1 MVTVKTIFGKHSK
14 RIVKAKRKNILIVVG
29 TRPNFI
35 KVTQFKKVAERNFTG
50 IFDIKI
56 VHTGQHYDEKMADV
70 FFKQFEL
77 IPDYFL
83 DISRTS
89 PNSQMAEVMLR
100 LEPII
105 NQFSADLIMVT
116 GDVNSTF
123 AAALTANKMN
133 IPLAH
138 VESGLRS
145 RDRSMPEEINRILT
159 DEISDYLFVTEESGI
174 ENLKAEGKD
183 EDQLFFVGNTMID
196 TMVAFEDKISRS
208 PILEQLEIEPR
219 SFVLM
224 TMHRPATVDHRKE
237 LGKLIELIDEIT
249 NSHKIVFP
257 IHPRTVNKLRKFDLY
272 NRATANKNLLLTDPL
287 DYFSFQKLIAECKFV
302 LTDSGGIQEEST
314 YRQVPCLTLRPNTER
329 PSTVQLGTN
338 TLVPFDLEEITT
350 QIHSIKEGYYK
361 EGSIPPKWDGQTTQR
376 ILEIIYQKLV
386 NKTNYIFSKTY
397 S

>member
-1 MVTVKTIFGKHSK
+1 MKSET
-14 RIVKAKRKNILIVVG
+14 KNILIVVG

-35 KVTQFKKVAERNFTG
+35 KVTQFKKVAEHEFPGTFN
-50 IFDIKI
+50 IKI
-56 VHTGQHYDEKMADV
+56 VHTGQHYDDKMADV
-70 FFKQFEL
+70 FFKQFNL

-83 DISRTS
+83 EIPQTS
-89 PNSQMAEVMLR
+89 PNNQMAEVMLR
-100 LEPII
+100 LEPVI

-159 DEISDYLFVTEESGI
+159 DEISDYLFITEQSGV
-174 ENLKAEGKD
+174 ENLKDEGKS

-196 TMVAFEDKISRS
+196 TMVAFEEKINQS
-208 PILEQLEIEPR
+208 PILEQLDLEPQ

-224 TMHRPATVDHRKE
+224 TMHRPATVDHKKE
-237 LGKLIELIDEIT
+237 LRKLIKLIDEIT
-249 NSHKIVFP
+249 NFHKIVFP
-257 IHPRTVNKLRKFDLY
+257 IHPRTVNKLKKFNLY
-272 NRATANKNLLLTDPL
+272 NSAIANKNLLLIDPL
-287 DYFSFQKLIAECKFV
+287 DYFSFQNLIAECKFV

-329 PSTVQLGTN
+329 PSTIQLGTN
-338 TLVPFDLEEITT
+338 TLVPFDLKEIATL
-350 QIHSIKEGYYK
+350 IHSIEKGHYK
-361 EGSIPPKWDGQTTQR
+361 KGLIPPKWDGQTTYR
-376 ILEIIYQKLV
+376 ILEIIDQKIIG
-386 NKTNYIFSKTY
+386 KTNRTFTKTY
-397 S
+397 SS